1 MHKAIKYL
9 FNQKIRLLKHK
20 YQSYEYFSVAME
32 TKTIFF
38 SWIHKIWSFIFQMI

>member
-38 SWIHKIWSFIFQMI
+38 HEFIKFEVLSFK